1 MNVCLT
7 GIVFWWV
14 RVRVFVSN
22 KVLKYIFCYHRV
34 LVVGANFLFCHVPDP
49 TTEQKSHF
57 TILIWP
63 CKRSKNK
70 NNIRILKKFL
80 FRFHTQ
86 FLFFLLSVSG
96 LIFHGAQP
104 YNWWIHKMANIEPTN
119 YALLFWLVY
128 LFLLQYFTNNKS
140 LHNFSIFLLIVIFQN
155 KGKQIFFN
163 FVSLFGD
170 IFFFFL

>member
-1 MNVCLT
+1 MFFCQICWDSKFTSFHLGFCHTSQCKVFDLNNEMNVCLT

-34 LVVGANFLFCHVPDP
+34 LVVGANFLLCHVPDP

-57 TILIWP
+57 TILRWP

-70 NNIRILKKFL
+70 NNISILKKFL

-96 LIFHGAQP
+96 LIFHGARP
-104 YNWWIHKMANIEPTN
+104 YNWWIHKKANIEPTN

-128 LFLLQYFTNNKS
+128 F
-140 LHNFSIFLLIVIFQN
+140 
-155 KGKQIFFN
+155 
-163 FVSLFGD
+163 
-170 IFFFFL
+170 